1 VRELLEDL
9 MDAAARRASYA
20 DARFVHTR
28 VERLGTR
35 NGAVDRVDA
44 SEEEG
49 IGVRVRVGGSWGFAS
64 CAGTGKADA
73 EAALERALAVAA
85 AQAPGGAAAGAPR
98 LGTPGEG
105 ARERTPLAPEPPARG
120 EYASPVER
128 DPFGVPLEDKLAVLV
143 AADAGLRTEPGV
155 ALTLARFEALRVD
168 KLFASTEGALCRQV
182 LTECGGGLTAVA
194 GDGDDSQTR
203 SFPASHG
210 GHVSQAGY
218 EHFLSLDLAGAA
230 PRVSAEAVALL
241 RAPACPPGRRTLI
254 LAGEQL
260 GLQVHES
267 IGHAVELDRVLGREA
282 SYAGTSFVPADGIG
296 SLRLGSPSVN
306 VTADAGSPGGL
317 GSFRWDDE
325 GVEGRAV
332 PIVRS
337 GTLAGFLS
345 SRETAA
351 EIGLDRS
358 GGCMRAD
365 GHARQPIVRMTNV
378 NLDPGE
384 AGTLEELI
392 ASTDDGLL
400 IDTNRSWSI
409 DNRRLHFQFEGEA
422 AWEISGGKRGRLLRN
437 PSYAGVTPAFWA
449 SCDAVCSPSEWQLVS
464 LLDCGKGEPGQV
476 MRVSHGCAPARFHD
490 VEVGVV

>member
-1 VRELLEDL
+1 VRELLQDL

-28 VERLGTR
+28 VERLRTR
-35 NGAVDRVDA
+35 NGAVDRLD
-44 SEEEG
+44 STEEVG
-49 IGVRVRVGGSWGFAS
+49 IGVRVWVAGAWGFA
-64 CAGTGKADA
+64 CCGGTAKADA
-73 EAALERALAVAA
+73 EQALRRALGVAT
-85 AQAPGGAAAGAPR
+85 AQSASVV
-98 LGTPGEG
+98 TP
-105 ARERTPLAPEPPARG
+105 ARTSELAPEPPARG
-120 EYASPVER
+120 EYRGPAER
-128 DPFGVPLEDKLAVLV
+128 DPFDVPLEDKLAVLI

-155 ALTLARFEALRVD
+155 VLTIAQFEALRVD

-194 GDGDDSQTR
+194 VDGDESQTR

-210 GHVSQAGY
+210 GHVAQAGY
-218 EHFLSLDLAGAA
+218 EHFLSLDLAGEA
-230 PRVSAEAVALL
+230 PRVSEEAVALL
-241 RAPACPPGRRTLI
+241 RAPTCPPGRRTVI

-267 IGHAVELDRVLGREA
+267 IGHAVELDRVLGREL

-296 SLRLGSPSVN
+296 SLRLGSPVVN
-306 VTADAGSPGGL
+306 VTADAGSAGGL
-317 GSFRWDDE
+317 GSFCWDDE

-337 GTLAGFLS
+337 GVLAGFLS

-378 NLDPGE
+378 NLEPGE
-384 AGTLEELI
+384 AGTLEDLI
-392 ASTDDGLL
+392 AATDEGLL

-422 AWEISGGKRGRLLRN
+422 AWEISGGERRRLLRN
-437 PSYAGVTPAFWA
+437 PSYAGVTPEFWG
-449 SCDAVCSPSEWQLVS
+449 SCDAVCSPSEWGLVS

-476 MRVSHGCAPARFHD
+476 ARVSHGCAPARFRD
-490 VEVGVV
+490 VEVGVA

>member
-28 VERLGTR
+28 RERLGTR
-35 NGAVDRVDA
+35 NGALDRLDSV
-44 SEEEG
+44 EEEG

-64 CAGTGKADA
+64 CGGTAKADA
-73 EAALERALAVAA
+73 EAVLERALRVAASQPAGGAA
-85 AQAPGGAAAGAPR
+85 AQAARRGAP
-98 LGTPGEG
+98 GP
-105 ARERTPLAPEPPARG
+105 ASLAPEPPARG

-143 AADAGLRTEPGV
+143 AANAGLRTEPGV
-155 ALTLARFEALRVD
+155 VLTMARFEALRVD

-194 GDGDDSQTR
+194 VDGEESQTR

-210 GHVSQAGY
+210 GHVAQAGY
-218 EHFLSLDLAGAA
+218 EHFLALDLAGEA
-230 PRVSAEAVALL
+230 PRVSEEAVALL
-241 RAPACPPGRRTLI
+241 RAPACPPGRRTVI

-296 SLRLGSPSVN
+296 SLRMGSSSVN
-306 VTADAGSPGGL
+306 VTADAGNPGGL

-337 GTLAGFLS
+337 GVLAGFLS

-351 EIGLDRS
+351 EIGLERS

-378 NLDPGE
+378 NLEPGK
-384 AGTLEELI
+384 AGTLENLI
-392 ASTDDGLL
+392 AATDEGLL

-422 AWEISGGKRGRLLRN
+422 AWEISGGERGRLLRN
-437 PSYAGVTPAFWA
+437 PSYAGVTPEFWA
-449 SCDAVCSPSEWQLVS
+449 GCDAVCSPSEWRLVS

-476 MRVSHGCAPARFHD
+476 MRVSHGCAPARFRD
-490 VEVGVV
+490 VQVGVA